1 MDHGKNECWVNNKNQ
16 KFNNFN
22 ASYEDFKTKIP
33 SPLNG
38 KDQVASHAKYIE
50 FWNRDPNYIGED
62 NEVRRA
68 SIKDHK
74 LVINVLLGVVIFLV
88 MGIAFGSV
96 FFLEHSKSYSF
107 QRDGPYKIRMQT
119 DQYEEEKDDCH
130 NELWWKWQSV
140 DPNYPTPEC
149 DKLQL
154 MGVNPTDP

>member
-88 MGIAFGSV
+88 MDFDKKYPAGTPGRVEFEKKVINN
-96 FFLEHSKSYSF
+96 Y
-107 QRDGPYKIRMQT
+107 I
-119 DQYEEEKDDCH
+119 EEEKDDCH